1 MCALW
6 CSYDSTLIGSN
17 EFSIPAAVDREGEL
31 ICIFQQTEWNFVR
44 RRSARS
50 LLLFSSSNSSSS
62 AYIDIYI
69 EGNERT
75 SDLLNISRRKRGKQW
90 KGTTWAGLSLHY
102 ECKSWHNQSLKIV
115 FKALSSF
122 ERERV
127 EEIKRKGDLTF
138 LSKFIPVI
146 NGSQDQADSVF
157 HSFFARVFR
166 IHVATSP
173 AQHSAVKVL
182 EKLSTRIEN

>member
-1 MCALW
+1 MKRDDLGWAFASLRMQVMTQ
-6 CSYDSTLIGSN
+6 SVFEN
-17 EFSIPAAVDREGEL
+17 R
-31 ICIFQQTEWNFVR
+31 FQ
-44 RRSARS
+44 SS
-50 LLLFSSSNSSSS
+50 LVL
-62 AYIDIYI
+62 
-69 EGNERT
+69 
-75 SDLLNISRRKRGKQW
+75 
-90 KGTTWAGLSLHY
+90 
-102 ECKSWHNQSLKIV
+102 
-115 FKALSSF
+115 
-122 ERERV
+122 RERKSRTV